1 MTQSFDFLGAV
12 QARREASIEQQEA
25 SRAFAKA
32 SADLAAAERDYRIL
46 LSQHITKLHADG
58 VAWTTCETLAKGD
71 ERVANL
77 RFQRDL
83 ARGQREAA
91 FQNLRRLDAD
101 RRDLGRLLEW
111 SRGIDLRSSGG
122 QSDAP
127 ASPGYRSA
135 A

>member
-12 QARREASIEQQEA
+12 QARREASQEQADA
-25 SRAFAKA
+25 SREFAKA
-32 SADLAAAERDYRIL
+32 SADLAKAERDYRIL
-46 LSQHITKLHADG
+46 LSQRITGLHADG

-71 ERVANL
+71 ERVAGL

-101 RRDLGRLLEW
+101 RRDLGRIIEW